1 MTNKRLPTIGI
12 TCLDDRPCPEF
23 IEGPTRDQ
31 QPPPFDNPSTGLRTP
46 RFGQSQAYVHAVAR
60 AGAAPLLIP
69 NLTDKTLLHTLY
81 ELLDGLLLSGGEDVD
96 PAYYG
101 EPRHEKCG
109 PVSPDRDEVELTLVR
124 WAMDDGKPLLAIC
137 RGIQVLNVALGGSL
151 YQDIRAQVRRA
162 DKHDWHPGY
171 PRNRLSHTIIV
182 APQTRLAH
190 ILGPLNSPCPLYWVN
205 SLHHQAI
212 KDVAPGLTVAARAPD
227 DVIEAVEAE
236 GHPFAIG
243 VQWHPEELGDNDLRA
258 QRIFDALVEAC
269 QGLCR
274 ERPSA

>member
-1 MTNKRLPTIGI
+1 VTNKRPPTVGI
-12 TCLDDRPCPEF
+12 TCLDDRPVQ
-23 IEGPTRDQ
+23 DQ
-31 QPPPFDNPSTGLRTP
+31 HAP

-69 NLTDKTLLHTLY
+69 PLADKTLLRTLY

-101 EPRHEKCG
+101 EPYHEKCV
-109 PVSPDRDEVELTLVR
+109 PVSHDRDETELTLVR
-124 WAMDDGKPLLAIC
+124 WAVDDEKPLLAIC

-151 YQDIRAQVRRA
+151 YQDIQAQVPGA

-171 PRNRLSHTIIV
+171 PRDRLSHTAIV
-182 APQTRLAH
+182 APQTRLAQ

-212 KDVAPGLTVAARAPD
+212 KDVAPGLIVAARAPD
-227 DVIEAVEAE
+227 KIVEAVEAE

-243 VQWHPEELGDNDLRA
+243 IQWHPEELADNDVQA
-258 QRIFDALVEAC
+258 QRIFGALAEAC
-269 QGLCR
+269 R
-274 ERPSA
+274 RKHR

>member
-1 MTNKRLPTIGI
+1 MTNKRLSTIGI
-12 TCLDDRPCPEF
+12 TCLDDRRCPEF
-23 IEGPTRDQ
+23 IEGPTQ
-31 QPPPFDNPSTGLRTP
+31 NQHPP
-46 RFGQSQAYVHAVAR
+46 RFGQNQAYVHAVTR
-60 AGAAPLLIP
+60 AGAASLLIP
-69 NLTDKTLLHTLY
+69 QLTEATLLRTLY
-81 ELLDGLLLSGGEDVD
+81 ELLDGLLLSGGKDMD

-109 PVSPDRDEVELTLVR
+109 PVSPDRDEFELTLVR

-151 YQDIRAQVRRA
+151 YQDIQAQVQGA

-171 PRNRLSHTIIV
+171 PRNRLSHTATV

-190 ILGPLNSPCPLYWVN
+190 ILGPSNSPRPLDLPVN
-205 SLHHQAI
+205 SMHHQAV

-227 DVIEAVEAE
+227 NIVEAVEVE

-243 VQWHPEELGDNDLRA
+243 VQWHPEELADNDVQA

-269 QGLCR
+269 QG
-274 ERPSA
+274 

>member
-1 MTNKRLPTIGI
+1 MV
-12 TCLDDRPCPEF
+12 
-23 IEGPTRDQ
+23 
-31 QPPPFDNPSTGLRTP
+31 QPPVIGLNSDVRRLERGAEGVVTWL
-46 RFGQSQAYVHAVAR
+46 AYVHAVAR

-69 NLTDKTLLHTLY
+69 NLIEKTALRTLY

-96 PAYYG
+96 PAHYG

-109 PVSPDRDEVELTLVR
+109 PVSPDRDEVELTLTR

-151 YQDIRAQVRRA
+151 YQDIQAQVQGA
-162 DKHDWHPGY
+162 DKHNWQPGY
-171 PRNRLSHTIIV
+171 PRDRLSHTVTV
-182 APQTRLAH
+182 APQTRLTH
-190 ILGPLNSPCPLYWVN
+190 ILGTTSLPVN

-212 KDVAPGLTVAARAPD
+212 KDVAPGLTVAAHAPD
-227 DVIEAVEAE
+227 NVIEAVEAK

-243 VQWHPEELGDNDLRA
+243 VQWHPEELANNDVRS

-269 QGLCR
+269 PGETRIQR
-274 ERPSA
+274 INQQA